1 MIISRTKQISGIAG
15 SLSFS
20 IEGIYGATF
29 RVVTNYGSTAYFKV
43 DSVEYHVPVVDGRYR
58 YDGLKVVCNR
68 DNIVINNPSMLKI
81 CAILEVY
88 SESDLNLHDEKI
100 LDIYDIKDIRY
111 VKDGVTGKE
120 EIDSASIVGNSVE
133 FSTGLDMGTYVIY
146 GVSVGIRMYDVN
158 ATMNVEERNGSN
170 VATIDRYIVAYV

>member
-1 MIISRTKQISGIAG
+1 MIISRTKQISGVAG

-58 YDGLKVVCNR
+58 YDGLEVVCNR

-111 VKDGVTGKE
+111 VKDGISGKE

-133 FSTGLDMGTYVIY
+133 FSTGLDVGTYVIY

-158 ATMNVEERNGSN
+158 TTMNVTERGGQNI
-170 VATIDRYIVAYV
+170 ATMDRYIVAYI